1 MTTLYCVAGL
11 PPSVQLPAAD
21 CEMLTGQVGFEDDPE
36 VLVDPAGEPVVVV
49 AVVGVGGVPEVLVDL
64 DDVDDEEVLE
74 DVL

>member
-1 MTTLYCVAGL
+1 VAESLNLRLSGDDPVLVMTTLYCVAGL

-49 AVVGVGGVPEVLVDL
+49 AGG
-64 DDVDDEEVLE
+64 
-74 DVL
+74 